1 MSHFHLPSE
10 AWTADAKTLVLTG
23 DEARH
28 AAKVRRH
35 RVGDVLSVLDGAGRR
50 AVGSISVL
58 ENERVVIEVTEI
70 HHTPLP
76 GVPLTLVQAIPK
88 GDTIEWIIEK
98 AVELGVAEIHPVL
111 TERTIIRLDEKEVL
125 KKQMKW
131 SRQLIEACKQCGQPH
146 FPKLRPPQ
154 PLKTV
159 LPKLDRL
166 SLRLVASLE
175 SRAKPLAQLV
185 PDVTP
190 SSAGLAIGPEGDFSP
205 AEYDSFAEAGW
216 KPWTL
221 GHLTL
226 RCETA
231 AISAVAILRHQ
242 LSSPS

>member
-1 MSHFHLPSE
+1 MSHFHLPPE
-10 AWTADAKTLVLTG
+10 AWTADAKMLVLTG

-50 AVGSISVL
+50 AVGGISVL
-58 ENERVVIEVTEI
+58 EDDRVVIEVTEI

-98 AVELGVAEIHPVL
+98 AVELGVAEIQPVI
-111 TERTIIRLDEKEVL
+111 TERTIIRLDEKDAL
-125 KKQMKW
+125 KKHQKW
-131 SRQLIEACKQCGQPH
+131 SRQLIEACKQCGQTH
-146 FPKLRPPQ
+146 FPRLHPVA
-154 PLKTV
+154 PLKNV
-159 LPKLDRL
+159 LPTLTDL
-166 SLRLVASLE
+166 PLRIVASLE
-175 SRAKPLAQLV
+175 PRAQLLSGV
-185 PDVTP
+185 LTEVAP
-190 SSAGLAIGPEGDFSP
+190 SAAGLAIGPEGDFSP
-205 AEYDSFAEAGW
+205 AEYDAFAEAGW

-242 LSSPS
+242 FSCPS

>member
-1 MSHFHLPSE
+1 MSHFHLPPE
-10 AWTADAKTLVLTG
+10 AWTADAKTLVLSG

-28 AAKVRRH
+28 AARVRRH

-50 AVGSISVL
+50 AVGSISL
-58 ENERVVIEVTEI
+58 IEGDRVIVEVVEV
-70 HHTPLP
+70 HHTPSP
-76 GVPLTLVQAIPK
+76 ITPLTLVQAIPK

-111 TERTIIRLDEKEVL
+111 TERTIIRLDEKEAL
-125 KKQMKW
+125 KKHVKW

-146 FPKLRPPQ
+146 FPKLHPPQ

-159 LPKLDRL
+159 LPTLNRL
-166 SLRLVASLE
+166 SLRLIASLE
-175 SRAKPLAQLV
+175 PRAQPLTQLV
-185 PDVTP
+185 PDEVP

-205 AEYDSFAEAGW
+205 AEYDAFAEAGW

-242 LSSPS
+242 LSSAP